1 MNWIHLIFVRTYW
14 ERRKKTTCKITCLR
28 KLFLL
33 WTSLYSVLCLLTT
46 NSSST
51 RKSCKYCRF
60 KKCLHAKMQISW
72 VLSEPERERRFNK
85 LKKSSYRNNLTSD
98 SPDLSS
104 NLVMLASPLHKSPE
118 INFTIEEQLRLE
130 NLRDYVKA
138 MAVPR
143 YERRVPI

>member
-1 MNWIHLIFVRTYW
+1 
-14 ERRKKTTCKITCLR
+14 
-28 KLFLL
+28 
-33 WTSLYSVLCLLTT
+33 
-46 NSSST
+46 
-51 RKSCKYCRF
+51 
-60 KKCLHAKMQISW
+60 MQISW

-143 YERRVPI
+143 YERTVPI